1 MLPRIWFSALCVLLQ
16 QQTPYC
22 LFLSIRGRF
31 LCKAASKAKP
41 VHTFHHT
48 DPTHIT
54 IHICGII
61 ESETE
66 YRIAIPSAVSSSS
79 SSLPETVSSQHGQQQ
94 LPYNETTIRGRT
106 FRDTVTY
113 LYEDDDNNN
122 ENDNA
127 KEIENNNCNN
137 DTQKQEKQHQRGC
150 VGIRTHKVAV
160 GQGYTINVNR
170 RLIRKGD
177 TVSQIMNRKHTTSTD
192 LLFVDGMDI
201 SMYGLDVRTDYD
213 RLLMTNVV
221 TFDEDSG
228 RTDNVAVKS
237 SQLFQRI

>member
-1 MLPRIWFSALCVLLQ
+1 M
-16 QQTPYC
+16 
-22 LFLSIRGRF
+22 
-31 LCKAASKAKP
+31 
-41 VHTFHHT
+41 
-48 DPTHIT
+48 
-54 IHICGII
+54 
-61 ESETE
+61 
-66 YRIAIPSAVSSSS
+66 
-79 SSLPETVSSQHGQQQ
+79 
-94 LPYNETTIRGRT
+94 
-106 FRDTVTY
+106 
-113 LYEDDDNNN
+113 YEDDDNNN

-177 TVSQIMNRKHTTSTD
+177 TVSNIMNRKNNNTTD

-228 RTDNVAVKS
+228 RTHEAAVKT